1 MSRKLQRYV
10 TRLSIC
16 TAWVGVFTFG
26 IWLTSAQ
33 ADSSLVAKGE
43 EVYAAKKCA
52 VCHVINGKGGKAA
65 DDLTSVGAKRN
76 AGWLNKF
83 MKDPK
88 SVDSSN
94 KMPAFRG
101 SDEELA
107 AVVAYMASL
116 K

>member
-10 TRLSIC
+10 TRMSIC
-16 TAWVGVFTFG
+16 AAWVGVFTFG
-26 IWLTSAQ
+26 VWLPWAQ
-33 ADSSLVAKGE
+33 ADSGLVAKGE
-43 EVYAAKKCA
+43 KAYAAKKCS
-52 VCHVINGKGGKAA
+52 VCHVINGKGGKMA
-65 DDLTSVGAKRN
+65 DDLTSVGSKRD
-76 AGWLNKF
+76 AAWLHKF

-88 SVDSSN
+88 SIDSSN